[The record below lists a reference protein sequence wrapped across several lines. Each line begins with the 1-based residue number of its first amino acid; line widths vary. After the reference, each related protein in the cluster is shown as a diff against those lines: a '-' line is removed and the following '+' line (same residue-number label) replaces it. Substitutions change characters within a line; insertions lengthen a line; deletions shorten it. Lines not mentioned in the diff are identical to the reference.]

1 MFALLKNGVG
11 RAPEGA
17 AMRAPSRVICAPMR
31 NQYRLETPGRA
42 SYARISEAA
51 KLAAFDPGK
60 LSPEARQSW
69 ERLGHDFKAW
79 HDFDQRHPV
88 LRRLALLPVIGG
100 WYRKARRR
108 HVLRGGGRLLV

>member
-1 MFALLKNGVG
+1 
-11 RAPEGA
+11 
-17 AMRAPSRVICAPMR
+17 MR

-79 HDFDQRHPV
+79 HDFDQRHPI
-88 LRRLALLPVIGG
+88 LRRLALLPLIGG

-108 HVLRGGGRLLV
+108 HVLRVGGRLLV

>member
-1 MFALLKNGVG
+1 
-11 RAPEGA
+11 
-17 AMRAPSRVICAPMR
+17 MRASSRVICAPMR

-69 ERLGHDFKAW
+69 ERLGHDFGPGMTSTSAIPSCAAW
-79 HDFDQRHPV
+79 RCC
-88 LRRLALLPVIGG
+88 R
-100 WYRKARRR
+100 
-108 HVLRGGGRLLV
+108 

>member
-1 MFALLKNGVG
+1 MASAGRQSRHAGLKPGN
-11 RAPEGA
+11 
-17 AMRAPSRVICAPMR
+17 MRPMR

-79 HDFDQRHPV
+79 HDFDQRHPI
-88 LRRLALLPVIGG
+88 LRRLALLPLIGG
-100 WYRKARRR
+100 WYRRPAAAMCC
-108 HVLRGGGRLLV
+108 GSAAGCWCEGRA